1 MPSLLFGSEPDP
13 IRLGR
18 GEFYC
23 PRCMGRRS
31 YVRTRVRRTLSVFG
45 IKFTSGTIGEYVECD
60 DCMSTFRPEVLAY
73 DAGELSESAIGEYQR
88 AMKRIL
94 ALMVAAD
101 GVIQD
106 PEIEVVREIFESVC
120 GIELSEQDV
129 MDEVALV
136 RNEPTTAARY
146 LARING
152 YLNDYGREQILRAAS
167 LVSHSDGSLDHREA
181 SIVKHLG
188 GVMKVEPARIA
199 EILRGE

>member
-1 MPSLLFGSEPDP
+1 
-13 IRLGR
+13 
-18 GEFYC
+18 
-23 PRCMGRRS
+23 MGRRS
-31 YVRTRVRRTLSVFG
+31 YIRTQVRRTLHFFG
-45 IKFTSGTIGEYVECD
+45 MAFSSGTIGEYVECD
-60 DCMSTFRPEVLAY
+60 DCLSTFRPEVLAY
-73 DAGELSESAIGEYQR
+73 DAGELSESATGEYQR

-106 PEIEVVREIFESVC
+106 PEIEVVREIFENVC
-120 GIELSEQDV
+120 GVELTEQDV

-167 LVSHSDGSLDHREA
+167 LVSHSDGALDEREA
-181 SIVKHLG
+181 MLVRHLG
-188 GVMKVEPARIA
+188 AVMKVPAERIA